1 MIFIKVEVYGKH
13 INHLW
18 HVKTNQEEIVIDGE
32 KKLAFTAKPQIEI
45 VNSYDYEKISE
56 FESDSSLVNTALY
69 ITKMFFEDE
78 EVSLLNRKFRVDT
91 GVLEMYISKVL
102 SETDDNK
109 NNAEIELNAYLKTF
123 NEDMILS
130 NEGLKNYCDV
140 HKLKPNDTDVFKLW
154 DIVYPKNDFNIMD
167 GKMVC
172 VPNPGKDDFTI
183 TGIATKA
190 DVASTIGTLE
200 TLPKKYC
207 KVNYGTDAT
216 VSSARI

>member
-13 INHLW
+13 VNHLW

-32 KKLAFTAKPQIEI
+32 EKLAFTAKPQIEI
-45 VNSYDYEKISE
+45 LNSYDYEKISE
-56 FESDSSLVNTALY
+56 FESDSSLVNNALY
-69 ITKMFFEDE
+69 LTRMFFEDE

-109 NNAEIELNAYLKTF
+109 NNAEIELDAYLKAF

-130 NEGLKNYCDV
+130 NEKLRKYCDV

-154 DIVYPKNDFNIMD
+154 DIVYPENDFNIMD

-172 VPNPGKDDFTI
+172 VPNPGKDDFMI

-190 DVASTIGTLE
+190 DVASTIGTLG
-200 TLPKKYC
+200 TLSKTYC
-207 KVNYGTDAT
+207 EVGYGIDAT
-216 VSSARI
+216 ISSAMV